1 MKKIAEQGSI
11 EQEITTFVSAF
22 IKKTNGRGPRDVKVK
37 LVDNLMLYFI
47 EGFLSPMEKN
57 ILKSPQGKSTILEAR
72 RLYVDNIK
80 EERVASF
87 EKILDAKVID
97 HYIGW
102 DLDKDSA
109 VGVVVYEK

>member
-1 MKKIAEQGSI
+1 MMKKMEQGSL

-22 IKKTNGRGPRDVKVK
+22 IKKTNGRGPRDIKVK
-37 LVDNLMLYFI
+37 MVDNLMLYFI
-47 EGFLSPMEKN
+47 EGILSPMEKY
-57 ILKSPQGKSTILEAR
+57 ILQSPQGKSTIFEAR
-72 RLYVDNIK
+72 RLYVENIK
-80 EERVASF
+80 EERIAAF
-87 EKILDAKVID
+87 EKILSAKVID